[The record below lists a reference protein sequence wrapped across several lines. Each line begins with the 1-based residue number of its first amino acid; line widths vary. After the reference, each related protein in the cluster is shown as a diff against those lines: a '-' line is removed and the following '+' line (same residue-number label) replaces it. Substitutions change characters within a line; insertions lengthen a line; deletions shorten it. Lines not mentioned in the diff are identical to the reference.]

1 MRLRPKLLES
11 EVRVPAPF
19 STAFAIGPVAKLLM
33 VMVVV
38 PRWSHL
44 LVPESKNNP
53 GVAAEFDG

>member
-19 STAFAIGPVAKLLM
+19 STVFAIGVAKLLV